1 MLNLNSLR
9 RELRSSGAFER
20 REAASWFKLLFFAGC
35 ISGCLFAQATASF
48 WVSVILVVPTAFF
61 SAAFAMMG
69 HEGSHRSFSSSPLR
83 NQLLFHIAF
92 PVFGGVSAQ
101 YWSWKHDVK
110 HHSKPNVVDEDPD
123 IQLWPMVSTAT
134 EYRRS
139 SGWRRFFQRHIQ
151 GFAFWPLCLMLV
163 WSMRTSSLAFMYRS
177 IRDRGFDRDV
187 VWDTASLGLHILF
200 WIILPTYFFGL
211 NGLLLYVGVWSLVGL
226 FLSMVFSP
234 AHIGM
239 PVYRDSK
246 DTIRLQFET
255 TRNLILPSWL
265 SFFFIGLEYQIEHH
279 LFPRIPHQNLKM
291 ASQVTRAWA
300 EQNDVPYHCIGYG
313 QGLIAVTR
321 EMNNAWKREPEVAA
335 RETLSHSLGA

>member
-1 MLNLNSLR
+1 MVP
-9 RELRSSGAFER
+9 FW
-20 REAASWFKLLFFAGC
+20 AA
-35 ISGCLFAQATASF
+35 
-48 WVSVILVVPTAFF
+48 VIMVVPTAFF

-69 HEGSHRSFSSSPLR
+69 HEGSHRSFSSSPFR
-83 NQLLFHIAF
+83 NQLLFHLAF
-92 PVFGGVSAQ
+92 PLFGGVSGQ
-101 YWSWKHDVK
+101 YWSWKHDAN
-110 HHSKPNVVDEDPD
+110 HHSNPNVVDQDPD

-139 SGWRRFFQRHIQ
+139 SGWRQFFQRRLQ

-187 VWDTASLGLHILF
+187 VWDTVSLTLHIAL
-200 WIILPTYFFGL
+200 WIVVPIYFFGF

-239 PVYRDSK
+239 PIYQDTK

-255 TRNLILPSWL
+255 TRNLVLPAWL

-279 LFPRIPHQNLKM
+279 LFPRIPHQNLKA
-291 ASQVTRAWA
+291 ASKITRAWA
-300 EQNDVPYHCIGYG
+300 QENGAPYHAIGYG
-313 QGLIAVTR
+313 QGLVAVTK
-321 EMNNAWKREPEVAA
+321 EMNNAWKREPALLA
-335 RETLSHSLGA
+335 NDALNRSLGTSG